1 MFDFTDK
8 VAIVTGG
15 TRGIGRMIS
24 KLLIDAGAH
33 VAVIYRSNDEK
44 AQALKNEV
52 AQPEAIKLYRCDVS
66 DSEALSSTL
75 ETVFNEFWNIDVLI
89 NNAGIWLATPV
100 MNMDKSIR
108 DETININLKGVMNGC
123 QAVVPFMAQSGG
135 GAIVNVSSTAGQR
148 GEKNY
153 STYAA
158 TKGGII
164 SYTKSLAA
172 ELAENNIRVNAVA
185 PGWVRTEMARQAID
199 SRSSEI
205 LREVPLGRVAE
216 PIDVAMP
223 VLFLASEAAQ
233 FITGEVLNIN
243 GGSVLCG

>member
-1 MFDFTDK
+1 MFDFIDK

-15 TRGIGRMIS
+15 TRGIGRTIS
-24 KLLIDAGAH
+24 KLLVDTGAY

-44 AQALKNEV
+44 AQSLKKEV
-52 AQPEAIKLYRCDVS
+52 AHPEAFRLYKCDVS
-66 DSEALSSTL
+66 DGEALSSTM

-89 NNAGIWLATPV
+89 NNAGIWMATPV
-100 MNMDKSIR
+100 MNMDMNIR
-108 DETININLKGVMNGC
+108 DQTIDINLKGVMNGC

-135 GAIVNVSSTAGQR
+135 GVIVNVSSTAGQR

-172 ELAENNIRVNAVA
+172 ELAPDNIRVNAVA
-185 PGWVRTEMARQAID
+185 PGWVNTEMTRQAIE

-205 LREVPLGRVAE
+205 LREIPLGRVAQ

-233 FITGEVLNIN
+233 FIAGEVLNVN